1 MQRFPS
7 FIKYEDAL
15 DALNIIEWKITA
27 SCTSLEE
34 FKIHFFK
41 KVNGEFTQDESLFG
55 FTYQDV
61 ENKYQEIKNAEP
73 MRLLREE
80 RNRRLQETD
89 WEMMRNTERDINND
103 ELIKYRNDLRDLP
116 ALVEDQ
122 MTVDESNRNSA
133 LVPKIENDQL
143 VFESWPTKPE

>member
-1 MQRFPS
+1 MQRIPN

-41 KVNGEFTQDESLFG
+41 KVNNEFTQDESLFG

-61 ENKYQEIKNAEP
+61 ENKYQEIKNAES
-73 MRLLREE
+73 MRLLRLE
-80 RNRRLQETD
+80 RDRLLQESD
-89 WEMMRNTERDINND
+89 WTQSRDITLSND
-103 ELIKYRNDLRDLP
+103 AEWKSYRQTLRDLP
-116 ALVEDQ
+116 
-122 MTVDESNRNSA
+122 NNSI
-133 LVPKIENDQL
+133 PKLHNGQL
-143 VFESWPTKPE
+143 INITWPEKPNG

>member
-1 MQRFPS
+1 MQRVPS

-41 KVNGEFTQDESLFG
+41 KVNNEFTQDESLFG

-89 WEMMRNTERDINND
+89 WRFRSDLTTSQEWID
-103 ELIKYRNDLRDLP
+103 YCQALRDLP
-116 ALVEDQ
+116 STASPQL
-122 MTVDESNRNSA
+122 DE
-133 LVPKIENDQL
+133 KGQL
-143 VFESWPTKPE
+143 INVTWPTKPA

>member
-1 MQRFPS
+1 M
-7 FIKYEDAL
+7 IVKAL
-15 DALNIIEWKITA
+15 IELGYA
-27 SCTSLEE
+27 SCKWRVRNEE
-34 FKIHFFK
+34 IYENLLWLDDNTKKPTEEEINTKI
-41 KVNGEFTQDESLFG
+41 
-55 FTYQDV
+55 
-61 ENKYQEIKNAEP
+61 QELKNAEP

-89 WEMMRNTERDINND
+89 WEMMRNAERDINND

-133 LVPKIENDQL
+133 LVPTIENGQL

>member
-1 MQRFPS
+1 MSLTKVLNDYYPGLWSAFPS
-7 FIKYEDAL
+7 PTNTIDDYN
-15 DALNIIEWKITA
+15 NINWAIENPPSKEEIQSKIQE
-27 SCTSLEE
+27 LEA
-34 FKIHFFK
+34 
-41 KVNGEFTQDESLFG
+41 
-55 FTYQDV
+55 
-61 ENKYQEIKNAEP
+61 AEP

-89 WEMMRNTERDINND
+89 WEMMRNAERDINND

-133 LVPKIENDQL
+133 LVPTIENGQL
-143 VFESWPTKPE
+143 VFESWPTKP

>member
-1 MQRFPS
+1 MSNFYRSQAVYATHPNARHGDGTNYYDENGNVIS
-7 FIKYEDAL
+7 L
-15 DALNIIEWKITA
+15 D
-27 SCTSLEE
+27 
-34 FKIHFFK
+34 
-41 KVNGEFTQDESLFG
+41 
-55 FTYQDV
+55 
-61 ENKYQEIKNAEP
+61 ENKISEKQKEIENLEAIR
-73 MRLLREE
+73 MMREE

-133 LVPKIENDQL
+133 LVPTIENGQL